1 MITKI
6 TFNNCS
12 RELKNENKKVGMLI
26 VITKITKI
34 FTLLSSLLTLKIM
47 INRPLNQMIT
57 KITKYSITKGIC
69 MLYSINRVYTRV

>member
-34 FTLLSSLLTLKIM
+34 FTLLSSLLTPKTLK
-47 INRPLNQMIT
+47 NKELN
-57 KITKYSITKGIC
+57 
-69 MLYSINRVYTRV
+69 